1 MALLLIVHSK
11 LDYCNFLYYNLHNL
25 HKSQI
30 NRLQQIQNCL
40 ARNMVK
46 ATESSH
52 VTHSQISAL
61 AQDYERIEYLVS
73 LTYKVLTSYNQPT

>member
-1 MALLLIVHSK
+1 MALLLIVYSK
-11 LDYCNFLYYNLHNL
+11 LDYCNFLYYNL